1 MGTKE
6 SQFTIS
12 TGKDSN
18 ISEIIIK
25 NNFTNEF
32 VSIIP
37 CSGGRIKELW
47 LNNGKENVSILK
59 KIESIDSD
67 ERDDIFTNA
76 KLSPFAGRIK
86 DGQYTFNHVKYDLH
100 MNYSEENNACHGFL
114 YDKIFRVTEQ
124 TVDEESASCTLQ
136 YLYENENEGYPF
148 PYSIA
153 LNYKLSAGKGLTC
166 TTEII
171 NLSDSVIPISDGWH
185 HYYDLGVPVDELKLK
200 LDSLD
205 LIDLDSS
212 MIPDGRRKEYKIF
225 DVPHEI
231 GGRHFDSCF
240 KLKTN
245 GKAET
250 KLISEERNIN
260 LLIWQDTGPGKYD
273 YLVIYTPPD
282 RKSIAIEPITSNIN
296 SFNNK
301 EGLILLSP
309 GDKFVSRYGMYLS
322 KQ

>member
-1 MGTKE
+1 MRIKE
-6 SQFTIS
+6 NQFTIS
-12 TGKDSN
+12 AKEESN
-18 ISEIIIK
+18 ILEIIIK
-25 NNFTNEF
+25 NNFSDEF

-47 LNNGKENVSILK
+47 LNNGKENVSVLK
-59 KIESIDSD
+59 KIERIGSE

-86 DGQYTFNHVKYDLH
+86 GGQYSFNNVKYDLIL
-100 MNYSEENNACHGFL
+100 NYPEENNACHGFI
-114 YDKIFRVTEQ
+114 YNKIFRVTEQ
-124 TVDEESASCTLQ
+124 IKNEEYASCTLE
-136 YLYENENEGYPF
+136 YLYKNENKGYPF
-148 PYSIA
+148 SYSIA
-153 LNYKLSAGKGLTC
+153 LSYGLSVNKGLTC
-166 TTEII
+166 TTKIV
-171 NLSDSVIPISDGWH
+171 NLSDCVIPISDGWH

-200 LDSLD
+200 LDNLD

-225 DVPHEI
+225 DAPNGI

-301 EGLILLSP
+301 EGLILLPP
-309 GDKFVSRYGMYLS
+309 GDNFVSRYGMYLS